1 DTFGRFVANGLS
13 GELGQSIVVE
23 NKPGAGGNI
32 GADMVAKSKADGYTL
47 LLAQDSLSIVPYLY
61 RDLPFNVFKD
71 FKSISIGVYM
81 PMVLIASNKVPAQN
95 MAELLALAK
104 QDPGKLSYGSPGIG
118 TAHHLNFESL
128 LRKTG
133 TQMMHVPYKGSSLMM
148 TDIVS
153 GNVNV
158 GFSAIST
165 ALGLIESGKVK
176 VLAVAASERSPI
188 LPNVPTLGETVLGY
202 TANVW
207 FGLSAPAGTPD
218 QVTQRLAQ
226 AMRSYLD
233 KPDSRTQLERLGYR
247 VDVSTPSGMDTIM
260 RDEHAKWGELLK
272 TVTITN

>member
-1 DTFGRFVANGLS
+1 
-13 GELGQSIVVE
+13 
-23 NKPGAGGNI
+23 
-32 GADMVAKSKADGYTL
+32 
-47 LLAQDSLSIVPYLY
+47 
-61 RDLPFNVFKD
+61 
-71 FKSISIGVYM
+71 
-81 PMVLIASNKVPAQN
+81 
-95 MAELLALAK
+95 
-104 QDPGKLSYGSPGIG
+104 
-118 TAHHLNFESL
+118 
-128 LRKTG
+128 
-133 TQMMHVPYKGSSLMM
+133 M
-148 TDIVS
+148 TCIVS

-260 RDEHAKWGELLK
+260 RDEHAKWRSEEHTSELQSLMRSSYADFCLIK
-272 TVTITN
+272 QTHN